1 MTSQVKPAPKRQT
14 RSLWSRLYT
23 WLTSMN
29 LAIALLSILAIASV
43 IGTVLQQ
50 NRPVNDY
57 LIQFGPFWYEVFDK
71 LGLYGV
77 YSVSWFVAILL
88 FLLAS
93 TSACLIRNT
102 PGFMRDMRA
111 FRVNAQSKSLRA
123 FAHSRQFDSDLP
135 TEEIT
140 QRARGVLDRLGYR
153 SRVKERDGEV
163 LVAARKGGLNRIG
176 YVLTHLGMIVIL
188 IGGLLDSKM
197 YLKLLNT
204 LGVVEI
210 ETRDLPVSQVP
221 EESHLEVGQLAGFRG
236 SVNIPEGKWG
246 DVAFIG
252 LRDGYVVQNLP
263 FRVDILDFHI
273 EYYDTGM
280 PQSFNSDIRVTD
292 KETGEVVEET
302 IRVNHPLHY
311 QGYNIFQSSFGDG
324 GSEITFDA
332 WQLLG
337 QAGTHQEME
346 GKINETRRF
355 DFAGESYQIEFTD
368 FSLFNVNPVP
378 KQQQESLE
386 EDGPGAASLAGAE
399 SADAGE
405 ANEDQGFLAATSDW
419 LADTVF
425 GASSSGGN
433 AQTDNVNFGP
443 SVTFR
448 LRDPSGQAI
457 EYENYFAPVDFEG
470 TQYFLSGVTTAIG
483 APQQFL
489 FIPADRNS
497 SLETFMAFYAKLKN
511 PEETRRIAA
520 ELVGMAGEASPDS
533 DDMRNSAAQSIS
545 NMISLFVNG
554 GFSALEEEVNRSLDN
569 RGLTGAAADQ
579 ARQASFRVV
588 QSVLMRAYMETLQ
601 EQGVESFEAR
611 DQKFF
616 EDALDVITVIPN
628 YGSPIFVA
636 PKGFEHIQSTGL
648 EITRAPGMFWVYL
661 GSLMLTIGIFMLFYI
676 HFRRLWVLIR
686 PAGSDEDGGPG
697 GSRLIVAGSDA
708 RKNIDFDEV
717 FAQFSDE
724 LQRQTGSKDR
734 NNPSSD
740 SDKADRSD

>member
-1 MTSQVKPAPKRQT
+1 MTSQAKPAPKRQT
-14 RSLWSRLYT
+14 RGLWSRLFT

-57 LIQFGPFWYEVFDK
+57 LIEFGPFWYSVFDK

-77 YSVSWFVAILL
+77 YSVGWFVVILL

-93 TSACLIRNT
+93 TSACLVRNT

-123 FAHSRQFDSDLP
+123 FGHSRQFDSDLS
-135 TEEIT
+135 TGEIT
-140 QRARGVLDRLGYR
+140 ERARGLLDRLGYR
-153 SRVKERDGEV
+153 SRIKERDGEV

-176 YVLTHLGMIVIL
+176 YVLTHLGLIVIL
-188 IGGLLDSKM
+188 VGGLLDSKM
-197 YLKLLNT
+197 YLKLLDT
-204 LGVVEI
+204 LGAVEI
-210 ETRDLPVSQVP
+210 ETRDVPVSEVP
-221 EESHLEVGQLAGFRG
+221 EESRLDVGSLMGFRG

-252 LRDGYVVQNLP
+252 LKDGYVVQELP
-263 FRVDILDFHI
+263 FRIDVEDFHI

-280 PQSFNSDIRVTD
+280 PKSFNSDIKLTD

-302 IRVNHPLHY
+302 IRVNHPLRY
-311 QGYNIFQSSFGDG
+311 KGYNIFQSSFGDG

-337 QAGTHQEME
+337 QAGTRQERE
-346 GKINETRRF
+346 GKINKTRNF
-355 DFAGESYQIEFTD
+355 DFGGETYQIEFTD
-368 FSLFNVNPVP
+368 FRMFNVNPVP
-378 KQQQESLE
+378 RQQQEALE
-386 EDGPGAASLAGAE
+386 QEGPGAASLANAGTDDDT
-399 SADAGE
+399 SAGDG
-405 ANEDQGFLAATSDW
+405 GFLQATTDW
-419 LADTVF
+419 ISDTVF
-425 GASSSGGN
+425 GMSSSGGD
-433 AQTDNVNFGP
+433 ARADNVNFGP

-448 LRDPSGQAI
+448 VRDPSGQAV
-457 EYENYFAPVDFEG
+457 EYQNYFSPVDFDG
-470 TQYFLSGVTTAIG
+470 TRYFLSGVTTAIG

-489 FIPADRNS
+489 FIPADRNG

-520 ELVGMAGEASPDS
+520 ELVGMAGEAAGR
-533 DDMRNSAAQSIS
+533 DDTVRNSAAQSIS
-545 NMISLFVNG
+545 NMVSLFVNE
-554 GFSALEEEVNRSLDN
+554 GFSALEAEVQDSLAG
-569 RGLTGAAADQ
+569 RELTGPAAEQ
-579 ARQASFRVV
+579 AQQASFRVV
-588 QSVLMRAYMETLQ
+588 QSVLMRAYMEALQ
-601 EQGVESFEAR
+601 EQGVEEFEER

-616 EDALDVITVIPN
+616 EDALDVITVIPS

-636 PKGFEHIQSTGL
+636 PKSFDHIQSTGL

-661 GSLMLTIGIFMLFYI
+661 GSLMLTVGIFMLFYI

-686 PAGSDEDGGPG
+686 PARSEEDGE
-697 GSRLIVAGSDA
+697 RNQLIVAGSDA

-740 SDKADRSD
+740 PDNAGRSE